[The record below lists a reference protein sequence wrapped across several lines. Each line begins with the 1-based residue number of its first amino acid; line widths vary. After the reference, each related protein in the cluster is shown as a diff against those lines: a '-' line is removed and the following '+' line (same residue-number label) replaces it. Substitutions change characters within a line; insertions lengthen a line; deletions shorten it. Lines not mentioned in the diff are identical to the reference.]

1 MYVIWDSNGGFY
13 RLLQFDVFP
22 TPLKTQYQTIRTGMC
37 VRGERVRYCML
48 ARNAA
53 KQKFRLHEAAVS
65 QCPHILGSSYPR
77 ILASSYPHILTPLK
91 TQHEIIKTDV
101 LYHHDDIVMGF
112 EAEGIHHHDDTSIG
126 Y

>member
-1 MYVIWDSNGGFY
+1 MG
-13 RLLQFDVFP
+13 L
-22 TPLKTQYQTIRTGMC
+22 GMC

-53 KQKFRLHEAAVS
+53 KQKFHLHEAAVS
-65 QCPHILGSSYPR
+65 LCPHILTSSDPHIRISSYPR
-77 ILASSYPHILTPLK
+77 ILVSSYPHILTPLK